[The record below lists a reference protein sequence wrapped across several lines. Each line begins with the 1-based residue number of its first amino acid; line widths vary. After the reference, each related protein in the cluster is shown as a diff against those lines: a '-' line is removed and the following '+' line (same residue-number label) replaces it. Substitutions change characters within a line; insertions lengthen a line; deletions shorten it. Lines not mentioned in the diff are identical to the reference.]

1 MSDPK
6 GEEWWWKWKANHKA
20 HLQSEYPK
28 TGSGFFSL
36 SGKRKK
42 MKKLIH
48 VEKDYSHFMVRRQW
62 MFKRLLFM
70 GFGIL
75 SIGLAG
81 CNIKTPEIRGLVLDA
96 ETNQPVEGAW
106 IQATL
111 QIKTKTI
118 QGNVQTVLRV
128 EPPHTRSDK
137 NGAFVIPSKEFQKP
151 SFPAGFGTDVESFT
165 INASTLD
172 DKSDGFYLKEY
183 ERKKKIEVILHVKPW
198 KEGIADEK
206 EYSSYI
212 QSLFN
217 YCLVGRFGVEVP
229 PVEGGCDEWELDF
242 TITKHERFLKRL
254 EEPKT
259 MDQRIH
265 YSGTM
270 HDLGYLYKRKTDY
283 KRALE
288 IFIKAREFDSKRKM
302 DLWLKEYDFQIN
314 ELQQLIHRKK

>member
-1 MSDPK
+1 
-6 GEEWWWKWKANHKA
+6 
-20 HLQSEYPK
+20 
-28 TGSGFFSL
+28 
-36 SGKRKK
+36 
-42 MKKLIH
+42 
-48 VEKDYSHFMVRRQW
+48 

-137 NGAFVIPSKEFQKP
+137 KGAFVIPPKEFQKP
-151 SFPAGFGTDVESFT
+151 SFPAGFGTEVESFT

-183 ERKKKIEVILHVKPW
+183 EGKKKIEVTLHVKPW
-198 KEGIADEK
+198 KEGMTNER
-206 EYSSYI
+206 EYFSYV

-229 PVEGGCDEWELDF
+229 PVEGGCDEWELDYA
-242 TITKHERFLKRL
+242 IAKHERYL
-254 EEPKT
+254 ERNPKT
-259 MDQRIH
+259 DETRSHNSIILEQ
-265 YSGTM
+265 
-270 HDLGYLYKRKTDY
+270 LGLLYEKKGDY
-283 KRALE
+283 VRAIANLK
-288 IFIKAREFDSKRKM
+288 KAREMRFFRPQ
-302 DLWLKEYDFQIN
+302 DLDYEIRRVQQK
-314 ELQQLIHRKK
+314 LQEGKNK